1 MQTKLT
7 QENQEILS
15 KLVSNHHN
23 EKISMNA
30 TKDIVNLIARMTVEA
45 IQLKEDNKK
54 SDN

>member
-7 QENQEILS
+7 QENQEILL

-23 EKISMNA
+23 EKISMNV